1 MAVAAASVVILDQV
15 TKSLALSAL
24 SSGEKVPIVDGV
36 LSLRVARNSGGIFG
50 LLPGAEI
57 LFVTLTAVVVTLVIV
72 WGVRSGEYP
81 ILFGLV
87 AGGGLGNLLDRIL
100 REPGFLR
107 GHVVDFIEL
116 PFWPTFNIADT
127 AITIG
132 VVLLVLGGLRRQLK

>member
-1 MAVAAASVVILDQV
+1 MAAAAASVVILDQL

-24 SSGEKVPIVDGV
+24 SSGEKVPILDGV
-36 LSLRVARNSGGIFG
+36 LSLRLARNPGGIFG

-57 LFVTLTAVVVTLVIV
+57 FFVALTAVVVTLVIV

-100 REPGFLR
+100 REPAFLR

-127 AITIG
+127 AISIG

>member
-1 MAVAAASVVILDQV
+1 MAVAAASVVIVDQA

-24 SSGEKVPIVDGV
+24 SSGKKVPIIDGV
-36 LSLRVARNSGGIFG
+36 LSLRLARNSGGIFG

-57 LFVTLTAVVVTLVIV
+57 LFVTLTAIVVTLVIV

-87 AGGGLGNLLDRIL
+87 AGGGLGNLLDRIF
-100 REPGFLR
+100 REPALLR

-116 PFWPTFNIADT
+116 SFWPTFNVADS
-127 AITIG
+127 AISIG
-132 VVLLVLGGLRRQLK
+132 VLLLVIGGLRRQIK